1 MPRLIALLRY
11 MRELDDSI
19 SLHQLETFL
28 IIANAGENG
37 TTMRNVEAL
46 MKCPNATLSRNVS
59 YWSKWRKQGVP
70 GMDFIVSEIDP
81 SDRRYRIVKL
91 TPKGRA
97 VFTEMKRIMGEE

>member
-28 IIANAGENG
+28 IVATAGENG

-46 MKCPNATLSRNVS
+46 MKCPD
-59 YWSKWRKQGVP
+59 RKSV
-70 GMDFIVSEIDP
+70 V
-81 SDRRYRIVKL
+81 
-91 TPKGRA
+91 
-97 VFTEMKRIMGEE
+97 